1 MLLIFIGVLGSTTE
15 SDILVQQ
22 ELYQRHNDDGNEFAD
37 DLIPT
42 TFRDHQIEHSFADA
56 QADKPYRVERQETCF
71 DFVLHLEIEGAV
83 EYERCENADVDADDV
98 RPQIGHNIPVAQ
110 PGVDAEVQCSTKA
123 TYKAVQN

>member
-1 MLLIFIGVLGSTTE
+1 MSE
-15 SDILVQQ
+15 SDKLIEQ
-22 ELYQRHNDDGNEFAD
+22 ELNQCHNHDGDEFAD

-42 TFRDHQIEHSFADA
+42 AFRDHQIEHSFADA
-56 QADKPYRVERQETCF
+56 QADKSHRVERQETCF

-98 RPQIGHNIPVAQ
+98 RPQIGHDIPVAQ

-123 TYKAVQN
+123 TYKAVQNQIAKT